1 MCCVLKSCQQE
12 KKRVLGDVIG
22 LVAREISESNKQR
35 GTSDGEPRMKR
46 LEQEQRTKTSVQ
58 ETTIEEAKRD
68 LETKLTQLNLTRGK
82 TEAILH
88 GGNCSHIKRHRDAL
102 QELGNSAEEAKRQLE
117 TKKISTGEELDEITS
132 WGDEVETKMA
142 AADEDI
148 AKLSK
153 CLNDVE
159 QAEIA
164 KTREEQ
170 LKFEKELCELKLHY
184 KELEAKQSASKVK
197 IQSNEQCAVAKLPKL
212 TITKFDGTILDWSRF

>member
-1 MCCVLKSCQQE
+1 MRSLFPK
-12 KKRVLGDVIG
+12 
-22 LVAREISESNKQR
+22 R
-35 GTSDGEPRMKR
+35 GTSDGESRVKR

-170 LKFEKELCELKLHY
+170 LKFEKELFEQKLHY

-197 IQSNEQCAVAKLPKL
+197 SQRNEQCAVAKLSKL
-212 TITKFDGTILDWSRF
+212 TITKFDGTILDWSRFWGQFSEGIDKSNMAPSFST